1 MLSNVRP
8 LFLSVEAEDAA
19 VYAYLQQALPRY
31 TRRDEEDPEADW
43 NKFAKDFAAE
53 VTKPDALRHPT
64 DYRPIQRLLIGRCLA
79 VRGWCSR
86 HEDFLRRREAQ
97 LQRGNIRALHV
108 LDLPM
113 DILED
118 IFDNFQHQPKSGG
131 VDWEQEQHKARDRK
145 FRLETIRSVRL
156 VCRAFNRLAS
166 PLLCPILHLS
176 IDQQSIDRV
185 QKVVGNPLI
194 SAGVRGVGL
203 ALSYCLS
210 EIAMDESRFL
220 EITRREVGDLY
231 DHCSHVFNN
240 DDDDRMVEAR
250 NGFETIK
257 DAMTMYRETATWN
270 SALTTGLRFISAG
283 LLRHGVFTS
292 TLASLLASLQRP
304 IALNLYFDDA
314 EILPR
319 HFDGDIEFES
329 VKFICE
335 LPIALQKEGV
345 LVNLFPLNDVTHVR
359 SVAPLDPRMYRP
371 TIGPQTHW
379 TNLSSFCENLKSLE
393 LLSWGASSLTDVG
406 EEDIHIIES
415 YLRTMLSSSSLVDVD
430 ITLAFLKACGRPNW
444 DSGNG
449 QDC

>member
-19 VYAYLQQALPRY
+19 VYAYLLQALPRY

-97 LQRGNIRALHV
+97 LQRGHIRALHV

-118 IFDNFQHQPKSGG
+118 IFDNFQHQPMSGA
-131 VDWEQEQHKARDRK
+131 VDWEQEQHKARGGK
-145 FRLETIRSVRL
+145 FRPETIRSARL

-194 SAGVRGVGL
+194 SAGVRGVRL

-220 EITRREVGDLY
+220 EITRREVGDVY
-231 DHCSHVFNN
+231 DHCCHVFNN

-270 SALTTGLRFISAG
+270 SALTTGLRFISLSRYVEALRRG
-283 LLRHGVFTS
+283 FQGYRDLHHEQAALLRHGVFTS

-314 EILPR
+314 EILPYA
-319 HFDGDIEFES
+319 DANGI
-329 VKFICE
+329 
-335 LPIALQKEGV
+335 QG
-345 LVNLFPLNDVTHVR
+345 
-359 SVAPLDPRMYRP
+359 APETKRTP
-371 TIGPQTHW
+371 TIFVKPR
-379 TNLSSFCENLKSLE
+379 
-393 LLSWGASSLTDVG
+393 LTDRM
-406 EEDIHIIES
+406 DTQS
-415 YLRTMLSSSSLVDVD
+415 AQPPL
-430 ITLAFLKACGRPNW
+430 
-444 DSGNG
+444 
-449 QDC
+449 